1 MPESQ
6 ITVEALT
13 EPTADD
19 AEAIARLVPHL
30 SSTPPPDLAGL
41 QDLVSSGTATVFV
54 ARLDDVIVGTLSL
67 AMFAVPTGRRAWIED
82 VVVDPDHRGR
92 GIASRLVGIALK
104 LAAESGC
111 RTVDLTSRP
120 SRIDANRLYEQ
131 LGFTRRET
139 NVYRISLES

>member
-30 SSTPPPDLAGL
+30 SSTPPPDLAEL

-54 ARLDDVIVGTLSL
+54 ARLDGVIVGTLSL
-67 AMFAVPTGRRAWIED
+67 ATFAVPTGRRAWIED

-92 GIASRLVGIALK
+92 GIASRLVGIALR

>member
-19 AEAIARLVPHL
+19 AGAIARLVPHL
-30 SSTPPPDLAGL
+30 SSTPPPDFAEL

-54 ARLDDVIVGTLSL
+54 ARLDGVIVGTLSL